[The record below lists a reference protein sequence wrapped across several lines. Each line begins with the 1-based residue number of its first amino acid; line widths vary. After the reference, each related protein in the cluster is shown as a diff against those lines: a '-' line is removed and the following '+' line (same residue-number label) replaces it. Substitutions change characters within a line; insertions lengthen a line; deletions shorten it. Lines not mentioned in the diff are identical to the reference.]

1 MARRVVVKLRRECRV
16 MLGRMAVWMRPRIF
30 IVYRTL
36 MAHQGNAFLGLW
48 TLAVA
53 YLRTDAVLLLETFH
67 GRTLL

>member
-1 MARRVVVKLRRECRV
+1 
-16 MLGRMAVWMRPRIF
+16 MLGRTAVRMGPRIF

-36 MAHQGNAFLGLW
+36 VAHQDNTFLGLW

-53 YLRTDAVLLLETFH
+53 YLRTDAVLLSETFH